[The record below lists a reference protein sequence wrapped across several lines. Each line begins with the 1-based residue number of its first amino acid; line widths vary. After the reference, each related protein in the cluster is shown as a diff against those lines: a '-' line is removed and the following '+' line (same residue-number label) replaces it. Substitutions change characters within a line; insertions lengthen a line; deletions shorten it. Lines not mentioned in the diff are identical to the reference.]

1 MIKFSIKLAGFL
13 AIFLSSVAQAG
24 LITKDSYVT
33 IGELDWAWASKVSAQ
48 YHNGD
53 KDNNDNEL
61 FAPTIH
67 DGWDYATEEQL
78 ITFISER
85 NINDFISKDE
95 YGNAVKDANGETVY
109 IIAFSFWNSI
119 YHELD
124 LFDPFGSIITDV
136 DHFINGSIQ
145 SKDPNIVDSSDWS
158 DQMFYVRNTPSQ
170 VPEPST
176 IMIFAIALI
185 TLSMRKRAIK

>member
-13 AIFLSSVAQAG
+13 AIFLSSVAHAG

-33 IGELDWAWASKVSAQ
+33 IDELDWAWASRVSVQ

-61 FAPTIH
+61 YAPTIH

-78 ITFISER
+78 ATFISNR

-124 LFDPFGSIITDV
+124 LDDPFGSIITDV
-136 DHFINGSIQ
+136 DHFMNGSIQ
-145 SKDPNIVDSSDWS
+145 SKDPKDVDSSDWS
-158 DQMFYVRNTPSQ
+158 DQMFYVRTAQ

-185 TLSMRKRAIK
+185 ALSMRKRAIK